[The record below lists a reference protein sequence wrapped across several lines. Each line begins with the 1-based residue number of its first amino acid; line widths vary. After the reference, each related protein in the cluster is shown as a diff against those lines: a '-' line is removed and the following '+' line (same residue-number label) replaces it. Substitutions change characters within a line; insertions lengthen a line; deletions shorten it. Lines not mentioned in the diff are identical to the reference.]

1 MFGSLARS
9 FGLPYALVSD
19 GRLYV
24 AIADLA
30 ASMLLFKRAAI
41 VIFER
46 PVELRRPGRWA
57 ADAHEVVAV
66 EERPIIA
73 ARMGIVGED
82 IIGTGTW
89 FVYYLAC

>member
-46 PVELRRPGRWA
+46 PVELRRPGRCA